1 MRFKNWILVVDLIW
15 GEGARA
21 PLEMSGR
28 VLAKVLRESFS
39 HNFGVSLL
47 NAKTRETE
55 RFPCV
60 GIWALR
66 AMKGNSDGAGNSD
79 VAGT

>member
-1 MRFKNWILVVDLIW
+1 MYWGTPMFGNVTALDDLSTHTWQVAPDNEYARIYTSN
-15 GEGARA
+15 ARA
-21 PLEMSGR
+21 P
-28 VLAKVLRESFS
+28 
-39 HNFGVSLL
+39 
-47 NAKTRETE
+47 
-55 RFPCV
+55 PV